1 MTAILTALVLT
12 ACLLMNAAVL
22 AEEETALQENGN
34 PADLQTCEGNSASA
48 IDEKAVSAEAE
59 EAVPAPE
66 TAAEAE
72 ESAKEETAA
81 ENSDEETV
89 PAPEA
94 AAEAEEGAKEETA
107 AENSDEETVPVPEA
121 AAEAEEGAKEETA
134 AEAEDEE
141 TADAAAEESS
151 LEEIEDDDFGEVSEE
166 RLEAFN
172 HTEQSEPAERTG
184 TAEIRLMNEGML
196 KYGEEVILRA
206 EVRDANTSC
215 RLVWEANDGDGRG
228 WYELGSGE
236 EYRFILSRENAQREY
251 RVILMATE

>member
-89 PAPEA
+89 PA
-94 AAEAEEGAKEETA
+94 
-107 AENSDEETVPVPEA
+107 PEA